1 MLLESHST
9 HFKRGVQEVVAA
21 AAGGS
26 VLMRATHFLVEE
38 STHADTTTI
47 QLFGT
52 LDFKLG
58 ATV

>member
-1 MLLESHST
+1 M
-9 HFKRGVQEVVAA
+9 VAA
-21 AAGGS
+21 TAGGS